1 MSYRKK
7 NRKKKKRWLVPVCAG
22 GVTAAVLAGMA
33 VHAVYTG
40 RTVQTGTVAKTDTTD
55 PDTVIWQGKE
65 YVYNDDLSNYLMIGV
80 DKEDIE
86 ETSAGQANAGQ
97 ADAIYLVVRDR
108 RENTVTLISIP
119 RDTMTEIELI
129 APGGESLGTDV
140 NHINLSYAYGDG
152 AHESCRLTEE
162 AVSNL
167 LYGIPIQSY
176 CAVSM
181 EALPILTESVGSLT
195 VTVPNDSMTE
205 DYPDY
210 AQGEEITLT
219 PENTEIFVRYRNTAQ
234 SQSALDRL
242 ERQQEFLKSY
252 GEAAKQ
258 KYGEDPQYAVDL
270 YEALPSYMMT
280 SMGSDEFVRLAES
293 LATGNTETGWTIP
306 GEGVEGADYDEYHVD
321 DDALYEKIIET
332 FYKEA
337 GS

>member
-1 MSYRKK
+1 MSYRNK
-7 NRKKKKRWLVPVCAG
+7 NRRKKKLWLVPVCAG

-33 VHAVYTG
+33 LHTVYTG
-40 RTVQTGTVAKTDTTD
+40 RTAQTGAVAEVDTTD

-65 YVYNDDLSNYLMIGV
+65 YIYNSDLSNYLLIGV

-97 ADAIYLVVRDR
+97 ADAIYLAVRDR
-108 RENTVTLISIP
+108 RESTVTLISIP
-119 RDTMTEIELI
+119 RDTMTEIELV
-129 APGGESLGTDV
+129 APGGESIGTDV
-140 NHINLSYAYGDG
+140 NHISLSYAYGDG
-152 AHESCRLTEE
+152 THGSCRLTEE

-181 EALPILTESVGSLT
+181 DALPILTESVGTLT
-195 VTVPNDSMTE
+195 VTVPNNSME
-205 DYPDY
+205 EEYPDY
-210 AQGEEITLT
+210 AQGERITLT
-219 PENTEIFVRYRNTAQ
+219 PENTEIFVRYRNTSK

-242 ERQQEFLKSY
+242 ERQQEFLKAY
-252 GEAAKQ
+252 EEAAKQ

-270 YEALPSYMMT
+270 YEALIPYMTT

-293 LATGNTETGWTIP
+293 LAAGNTEAGWTVP
-306 GEGVEGADYDEYHVD
+306 GEGTEGADYDEYHVD
-321 DDALYEKIIET
+321 DKALYEKIIET